1 MYFEN
6 LFLVSLPSAVQTEA
20 KTQLEIQNLI
30 KSSKANESGDKSSIS
45 KETGATESEEESES
59 DNEEIFVTELKPIP
73 ESDDVNL
80 DDEFEK
86 IVPFKFKKLSEES
99 LDEVDHEIEEILHEA
114 KPLGSEVK
122 TETEIVKAEGGSG
135 KVFEVVKVE
144 EEDLEAEQDSKPE
157 EAIIAEK
164 APEKSLDP
172 EHSSND
178 HETLQTEVND
188 NLNSFPTERKEA
200 ESQINDVKP
209 LEPNIDDIQAPT
221 DASLV
226 KENSEDKPPVPI
238 QTYLW
243 EDVKKSKEQVSGD
256 NVCTFHLFHAAHL
269 HDNVSNVISCSI
281 LNLCRFCFNF
291 FR

>member
-6 LFLVSLPSAVQTEA
+6 LFLVSLPSAVQTVA

-30 KSSKANESGDKSSIS
+30 KASKANESGDKSSTN
-45 KETGATESEEESES
+45 KETEATESEEESES

-122 TETEIVKAEGGSG
+122 SETEIVKAEGGSG

-144 EEDLEAEQDSKPE
+144 EDELETEQDSKHE
-157 EAIIAEK
+157 EAIEPEK
-164 APEKSLDP
+164 AHEKVLEPEQASSDP
-172 EHSSND
+172 K
-178 HETLQTEVND
+178 TLQTEVNE
-188 NLNSFPTERKEA
+188 NQNFSLTEKKAAEA
-200 ESQINDVKP
+200 PINDAKL
-209 LEPNIDDIQAPT
+209 LETNIDDIQAPT
-221 DASLV
+221 DAPLL

-281 LNLCRFCFNF
+281 PNLFRFCFNF